1 MFNNITWRLKAVK
14 KAGNDPL
21 NVSKGWFS
29 EPNIEFV
36 IEHDDEEKGIL
47 ERIKYF
53 FIQK

>member
-1 MFNNITWRLKAVK
+1 MSNEEK
-14 KAGNDPL
+14 KNDPL

-36 IEHDDEEKGIL
+36 IEPDEEEKGIL

-53 FIQK
+53 FTLFF